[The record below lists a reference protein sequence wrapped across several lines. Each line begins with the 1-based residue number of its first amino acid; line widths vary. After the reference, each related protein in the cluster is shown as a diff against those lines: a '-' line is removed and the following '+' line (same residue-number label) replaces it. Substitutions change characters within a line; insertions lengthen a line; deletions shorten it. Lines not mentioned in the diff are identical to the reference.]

1 MSRGANH
8 VSIPFGDSGDSQRTS
23 FNIFLTICNMF
34 LRLKQHQNLRLLKT
48 QIAGLYCQGF

>member
-8 VSIPFGDSGDSQRTS
+8 VSIPFGDSGYSLGTN

-48 QIAGLYCQGF
+48 QIAGLYSQGF